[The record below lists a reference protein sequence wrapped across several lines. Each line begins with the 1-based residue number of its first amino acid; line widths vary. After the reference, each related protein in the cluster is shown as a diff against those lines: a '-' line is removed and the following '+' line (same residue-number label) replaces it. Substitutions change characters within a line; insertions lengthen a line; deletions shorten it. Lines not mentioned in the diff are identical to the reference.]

1 MNHATAAATIV
12 LVTLVFTAAN
22 HVNDL
27 NNDQQIKQQLG
38 GEAKMRVDCP
48 RDANKN
54 CEPPITVSFDTPNSK
69 NSEYCQTNTEPE
81 FDDAYAGD
89 YDDDDYVPPP
99 AVDSYVDTSETIYY
113 TWRLKSDNVNT
124 VSTINPE
131 NDPEIFS
138 ILPCERV
145 DVGATENVV
154 IKYRHCVY
162 KNGNENCGPLRTKEI
177 KIASYDPD
185 KINDNARPPKDG
197 KMVYFRSGVRF
208 KGQSGDILFP
218 SYKFNTTGFRKSLV
232 KALNSA
238 RKKCSP
244 GEETCKEEFDPV
256 LLKNIRILNIDD
268 GGNKKDVLFEVR
280 VPTEDGIPIQNRL
293 LHPYFKYPL
302 SAKLVLDGLIPHY
315 NYEPQLEIDS
325 SKAKLL
331 EPLPEAVIKLLL
343 NSKLAGGIIALI
355 VIGAV
360 VVLIGLVYVARKA
373 SQNKAKAK
381 MLNTKSAE
389 LDVKSAQLDAE
400 GKKIASRYNELL
412 QREKELNNKVENLK
426 RENEK
431 MEAEKKKLEEEEH
444 RIKDEQA
451 KAEAA
456 LAAAQE
462 AGDASA
468 VEKAKVDMSSI
479 AAKLSSIGRKKEDAA
494 AEVDRLTAEQERVRK
509 ELNQEVIKQ
518 KNEQHRKLQERL
530 AKRKKKTSG
539 AASVVPL
546 N

>member
-1 MNHATAAATIV
+1 MNHIIAAITIV
-12 LVTLVFTAAN
+12 SVTLVSTAAN

-27 NNDQQIKQQLG
+27 TGQQITQQLG
-38 GEAKMRVDCP
+38 GEAKLRVDCP
-48 RDANKN
+48 RDANN
-54 CEPPITVSFDTPNSK
+54 YCEPPITVSFDTPNSK
-69 NSEYCQTNTEPE
+69 QSEYCQTNTEPE
-81 FDDAYAGD
+81 FDSTYAGD
-89 YDDDDYVPPP
+89 YDEDDYEPPP

-113 TWRLKSDNVNT
+113 TWRLKSDNVNA
-124 VSTINPE
+124 VSNINPE

-138 ILPCERV
+138 ILPCEKV

-162 KNGNENCGPLRTKEI
+162 NNGKENCGPLRTREI
-177 KIASYDPD
+177 KIAAYDPD

-197 KMVYFRSGVRF
+197 KMVYFRSGVKF

-238 RKKCSP
+238 RAKCSP
-244 GEETCKEEFDPV
+244 GQETCDEEFEPV
-256 LLKNIRILNIDD
+256 LLQNIRILNIDD
-268 GGNKKDVLFEVR
+268 SQNKKDVLFEVR
-280 VPTEDGIPIQNRL
+280 VRTEDGLSIQNRL

-302 SAKLVLDGLIPHY
+302 SAKLALDGLVPHY
-315 NYEPQLEIDS
+315 NYEPQVEVDS

-331 EPLPEAVIKLLL
+331 EPLPVSVLKSIL

-360 VVLIGLVYVARKA
+360 IVLIGLVYVGWKA
-373 SQNKAKAK
+373 SQNKAKAQ
-381 MLNTKSAE
+381 MLDTKSAE

-400 GKKIASRYNELL
+400 GRKIAARYNELL
-412 QREKELNNKVENLK
+412 QREKELNSKVENLK

-431 MEAEKKKLEEEEH
+431 MEAEKKRLEEEEH

-509 ELNQEVIKQ
+509 ELSQEVIKQ

-530 AKRKKKTSG
+530 ARRKKKTGGS
-539 AASVVPL
+539 ASVAPV
-546 N
+546 